1 MVEIISNFN
10 FQGGEYSSTVKNR
23 QKLSL
28 VHHRVGGEELNM
40 KYMYMKNIKNE
51 TVHVFHD

>member
-1 MVEIISNFN
+1 MVEIISNFK

-28 VHHRVGGEELNM
+28 VPHRVGAEELNM
-40 KYMYMKNIKNE
+40 KYMYVKNIKNE
-51 TVHVFHD
+51 TVHVFL